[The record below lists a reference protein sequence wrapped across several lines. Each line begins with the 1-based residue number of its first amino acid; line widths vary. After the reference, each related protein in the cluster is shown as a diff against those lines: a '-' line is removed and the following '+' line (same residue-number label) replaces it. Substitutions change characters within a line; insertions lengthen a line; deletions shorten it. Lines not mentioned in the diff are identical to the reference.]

1 MPLLNCKINLI
12 LTQSTNCFISSG
24 NRETKFAIVNIKL
37 YIPNVTLSAQGNA
50 KLLEQ
55 LTGINISQKFQKQKE
70 PNI

>member
-12 LTQSTNCFISSG
+12 LTHSTNCFISSG
-24 NRETKFAIVNIKL
+24 NGETKFAIVNIKL
-37 YIPNVTLSAQGNA
+37 YIPNVTLSTQGNA

-55 LTGINISQKFQKQKE
+55 LTGINISQKFQKQKD